1 MFLYPIFGKSGRLRE
16 ASISLQVFCR
26 CATLDHRYWSSKFMS
41 WCYTAANDTESVC
54 LLHLTALYFSITVPY
69 SIKSKELNKN
79 KEIKPHHNKR
89 LHPWYA
95 KRQMQ
100 FITILNN
107 YFLMKALNAKLTNIS
122 LFVWSFFPRQLT
134 SFINITLNVPDVKS
148 AIKSNKRTTFRAI
161 TGETKRN
168 KDKKLKRTEQRKT
181 HFWYK
186 QQIVDTVE
194 QEYCTSII
202 FNAKIVKAK
211 GEHLHCRVFLGLKWV
226 FRGDSAGKHSCYFL
240 PFDKQIYILNWSKWN
255 HSFPLRSIQNLFYP
269 RTSTSS
275 NPCFSFLIWVVF
287 VTL

>member
-1 MFLYPIFGKSGRLRE
+1 MQNLQTLVYLFGLFSRDNSHHLSTLLWMF
-16 ASISLQVFCR
+16 Q
-26 CATLDHRYWSSKFMS
+26 M
-41 WCYTAANDTESVC
+41 
-54 LLHLTALYFSITVPY
+54 
-69 SIKSKELNKN
+69 LNQPLK
-79 KEIKPHHNKR
+79 
-89 LHPWYA
+89 
-95 KRQMQ
+95 
-100 FITILNN
+100 
-107 YFLMKALNAKLTNIS
+107 
-122 LFVWSFFPRQLT
+122 
-134 SFINITLNVPDVKS
+134 
-148 AIKSNKRTTFRAI
+148 AIKLKRTTFRAI

-240 PFDKQIYILNWSKWN
+240 PFDKQICILNWSKWN